1 MKRAAVAV
9 FSLVMML
16 VATTVQAD
24 PYGTAGCGLGS
35 MIFGDEK
42 GIVQIF
48 AATTNGSSGTQTFGI
63 TTGTSNCADS
73 GGGTDSAKAFI
84 ETNREA
90 FSKDVA
96 RGQGET
102 ITNLS
107 ALAGCA
113 DPRAVGSTLQSSF
126 EAIFPQG
133 DSADTEVSRAV
144 IDTLKAHP
152 ELACGLLG

>member
-1 MKRAAVAV
+1 MRKTALAG
-9 FSLVMML
+9 FSLLLSL
-16 VATTVQAD
+16 VASTALAD
-24 PYGTAGCGLGS
+24 GYGTAGCGLGS

-48 AATTNGSSGTQTFGI
+48 AATTNGSSGNQTFGI
-63 TTGTSNCADS
+63 TTGTSNCNDS
-73 GGGTDSAKAFI
+73 GGGAESAKAFI

-113 DPRAVGSTLQSSF
+113 DAQAVGSTLQSSF
-126 EAIFPQG
+126 ESIFPTG
-133 DSADTEVSRAV
+133 TAADTQVSSSV
-144 IDTLKAHP
+144 IETLKSHP
-152 ELACGLLG
+152 ELSCQKLS